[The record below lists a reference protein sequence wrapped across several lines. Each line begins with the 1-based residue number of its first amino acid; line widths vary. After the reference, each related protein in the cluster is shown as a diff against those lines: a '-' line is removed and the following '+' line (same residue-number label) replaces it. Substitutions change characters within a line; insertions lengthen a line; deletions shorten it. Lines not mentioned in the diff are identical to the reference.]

1 MSKKQDLDSWLAVG
15 VYAVPDP
22 PVVVYAVQMEPTSTP
37 TEAGAEIW
45 FKPYVPQTITPEMI
59 RAIIREE
66 LERFDRRGR
75 KKRRR
80 K

>member
-1 MSKKQDLDSWLAVG
+1 MNKKQDFTGMAVG

-22 PVVVYAVQMEPTSTP
+22 PVVTLYAVMEPAMTIGP
-37 TEAGAEIW
+37 TW
-45 FKPYVPQTITPEMI
+45 LYVPQTITPEMI

-66 LERFDRRGR
+66 LERFDRRDR

>member
-1 MSKKQDLDSWLAVG
+1 MSKKQDFTGMAVG
-15 VYAVPDP
+15 AYAVPLNP
-22 PVVVYAVQMEPTSTP
+22 PVVVYAVQMEPAMTIGP
-37 TEAGAEIW
+37 TW
-45 FKPYVPQTITPEMI
+45 PYVPQTITPEMI
-59 RAIIREE
+59 RVIIREE